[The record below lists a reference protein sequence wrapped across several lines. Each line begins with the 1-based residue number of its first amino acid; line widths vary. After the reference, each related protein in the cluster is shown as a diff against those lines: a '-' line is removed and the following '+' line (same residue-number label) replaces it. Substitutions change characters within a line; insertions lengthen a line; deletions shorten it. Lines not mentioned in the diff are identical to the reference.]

1 MHSIQAH
8 STIEQLRMIFAT
20 HGIPQ
25 KIVSDNG
32 PTFTSQEF
40 KTFMT
45 QNGVL
50 HITSAPYHPSMNGL
64 AERAVQTFK
73 QALKRIQGSSIQEK
87 LSKFLFQYWI
97 TPHTMTGIAP
107 AELLMGRRFR
117 SRLDLLFPTV
127 LQKVESKQL
136 KQKEEHD
143 STKPVRT
150 FSIGDLV
157 YVEDFTA
164 SPQKWI
170 PGKIVEVTGPL
181 SYCIELFDGSTV

>member
-1 MHSIQAH
+1 MHSIKAH
-8 STIEQLRMIFAT
+8 STIGQLRMIFAT

-32 PTFTSQEF
+32 LTFTSQEF
-40 KTFMT
+40 KIFMT

-64 AERAVQTFK
+64 TERAVQTFK
-73 QALKRIQGSSIQEK
+73 QALKCIQGSSIQEK
-87 LSKFLFQYWI
+87 ISKFLFQYWI

-107 AELLMGRRFR
+107 AELLMGRRLH

-127 LQKVESKQL
+127 SQKVGSKQL

-143 STKPVRT
+143 STKPVHT
-150 FSIGDLV
+150 FSIANLV
-157 YVEDFTA
+157 YIEDFTA

-170 PGKIVEVTGPL
+170 PGKI
-181 SYCIELFDGSTV
+181 I